1 MDKWGGGEGA
11 KAKGM
16 LTWTPLKLLVGG
28 GTYPSV
34 STLCRCPDFCHLK
47 LFVYYPLF
55 VAG

>member
-28 GTYPSV
+28 PTPLYLLYAGVPI
-34 STLCRCPDFCHLK
+34 
-47 LFVYYPLF
+47 FVI
-55 VAG
+55 